1 MLHGNVQYLHDQL
14 ISFTAVINL
23 IMVALDDVAGK
34 LMVIPVSCI
43 VTMASVATCGGAGIE
58 AGNLSRTGSSVNT
71 SCVSAEPNCNSDQS
85 AHVFF

>member
-1 MLHGNVQYLHDQL
+1 MLHCNVQYLHDQL

-23 IMVALDDVAGK
+23 IMVAFDAVAGK

-58 AGNLSRTGSSVNT
+58 AGNLSRISSSVNIG
-71 SCVSAEPNCNSDQS
+71 CGSAEPDGNAGSI
-85 AHVFF
+85 

>member
-1 MLHGNVQYLHDQL
+1 MLHCNVQYLHDQL

-43 VTMASVATCGGAGIE
+43 VTMSSVATCRGAGII
-58 AGNLSRTGSSVNT
+58 
-71 SCVSAEPNCNSDQS
+71 SDG
-85 AHVFF
+85 